1 MYSNL
6 LYFFLFLADKNY
18 MEKDK
23 ALNMRISNQ
32 FYDLLQRL
40 SDQLGGKPKSQIVE
54 EAVRVFATTARSEIS
69 NKDAIEELTKRLDA
83 LAENGATLKSSID
96 ELRTLITQVLKNQ
109 QKS

>member
-1 MYSNL
+1 
-6 LYFFLFLADKNY
+6 

-32 FYDLLQRL
+32 FYDLLQKL

-69 NKDAIEELTKRLDA
+69 NKDAIEELAKRLDT
-83 LAENGATLKSSID
+83 LAANDTAIEKRLE
-96 ELRTLITQVLKNQ
+96 ELRTINLAILKELQ
-109 QKS
+109 ER

>member
-1 MYSNL
+1 MAK
-6 LYFFLFLADKNY
+6 LF
-18 MEKDK
+18 
-23 ALNMRISNQ
+23 NMRASSE
-32 FYDLLQRL
+32 FDSLLEKL

-83 LAENGATLKSSID
+83 LAENDAELKKNID

-109 QKS
+109 QKGDKPD

>member
-1 MYSNL
+1 
-6 LYFFLFLADKNY
+6 

-32 FYDLLQRL
+32 FYDLLQKL

-69 NKDAIEELTKRLDA
+69 NKDAIEELTKRLET
-83 LAENGATLKSSID
+83 LAENDVELKK
-96 ELRTLITQVLKNQ
+96 ELGQIHDLLYQVLHNQ
-109 QKS
+109 QDRPG